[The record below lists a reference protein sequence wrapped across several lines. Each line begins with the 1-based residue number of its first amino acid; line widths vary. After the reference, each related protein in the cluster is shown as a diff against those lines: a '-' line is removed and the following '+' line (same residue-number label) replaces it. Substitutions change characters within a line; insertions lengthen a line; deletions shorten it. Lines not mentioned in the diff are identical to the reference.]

1 MTRCGPVCL
10 VVAVWALGC
19 GPWQRVG
26 APDHP
31 QPGVNVARVLD
42 ASDIYRAMGFYVSG
56 PPLPFVG
63 SVRYL
68 RAASPD
74 STLALCALSLTNHA
88 LSFRRDGNEFVA
100 EYHVEVSFRPDSGG
114 GAAAPRQV
122 ASDQVVRVR
131 GFQETLR
138 ADESIIF
145 QQFLT
150 LGPGVYHVTVLVRDR
165 NGPGVGRQERMD
177 TVPAYR
183 GPALA
188 TPIAFYEGTGRSDA
202 ADSPKLLA
210 NPRATLPYGADTL
223 RFYVEGY
230 GLAAR
235 ARLAFRVIDQGGADV
250 LEDTVPVAG
259 GAGLARAVIPLAP
272 DRLPM
277 GQAQLQLQ
285 QVGGGPRARAP
296 FLVSF
301 SGQWVIT
308 NFDQMISLLRY
319 FERQDLVDSLRK
331 APPAE
336 RPELWKRFWKSTDP
350 VPITPENE
358 ALDEY
363 FRRVQIA
370 NQRYAEAG
378 DPGWLTDRGEV
389 FISLGDPDEVYDLR
403 GDVSRGGTAV
413 IRWTYNT
420 LQLVLLFVDQTGFGR
435 FRLTPSSRA
444 DYMRVLARVRRMH

>member
-1 MTRCGPVCL
+1 MLGLWV
-10 VVAVWALGC
+10 LGC

-31 QPGVNVARVLD
+31 QPGMSVARVLD
-42 ASDIYRAMGFYVSG
+42 AADIYRAMGFYVSG

-68 RAASPD
+68 RAASPE

-88 LSFRRDGNEFVA
+88 LTFRRDANEFVA

-114 GAAAPRQV
+114 GSGGVATREM

-138 ADESIIF
+138 TDESVVF

-150 LGPGVYHVTVLVRDR
+150 LAAGVYHVTVLVRDR
-165 NGPGVGRQERMD
+165 NGPGLGRQERVD
-177 TVPAYR
+177 TVPAYAGR
-183 GPALA
+183 ALA
-188 TPIAFYEGTGRSDA
+188 SPIAIYEGGGRSDA
-202 ADSPKLLA
+202 AAPPQLLA
-210 NPRATLPYGADTL
+210 NPRATLPYGSDTL
-223 RFYVEGY
+223 RFYLEAY
-230 GLAAR
+230 GLGER
-235 ARLAFRVIDQGGADV
+235 PRLALQVIDQGGTDV
-250 LEDTVPVAG
+250 LADTVSLAAG
-259 GAGLARAVIPLAP
+259 RGLARTVITLAP
-272 DRLPM
+272 DRLPL
-277 GQAQLQLQ
+277 GQARLQLQ
-285 QVGGGPRARAP
+285 SLGGGPGVRAP

-301 SGQWVIT
+301 SSQWVIT
-308 NFDQMISLLRY
+308 NFDEMISLLRY
-319 FERQDLVDSLRK
+319 FERRDLVDSLRK
-331 APPAE
+331 ASPAA
-336 RPELWKRFWKSTDP
+336 RPEMWKRFWKATDP
-350 VPITPENE
+350 VAITPENE

-363 FRRVQIA
+363 FRRIQIA

-389 FISLGDPDEVYDLR
+389 FITLGEPEEVYDLR

-420 LQLVLLFVDQTGFGR
+420 LQLVLLFADQTGFGR

-444 DYMRVLARVRRMH
+444 DYQRALGRVRRMQ

>member
-1 MTRCGPVCL
+1 MRRGGPVGIVL
-10 VVAVWALGC
+10 GIWALGC

-31 QPGVNVARVLD
+31 QPGVNVAHVLD
-42 ASDIYRAMGFYVSG
+42 AADIYRAMGFYVSG

-88 LSFRRDGNEFVA
+88 LSFHRDANEFVA
-100 EYHVEVSFRPDSGG
+100 EYHVEVIFRPDSG
-114 GAAAPRQV
+114 ASRQV
-122 ASDQVVRVR
+122 TSDQVVRVR

-150 LGPGVYHVTVLVRDR
+150 LGAGVYHVSVLVRDR
-165 NGPGVGRQERMD
+165 NGPALGRQERVD
-177 TVPAYR
+177 TVPAYTR
-183 GPALA
+183 RSLA
-188 TPIAFYEGTGRSDA
+188 TPIAVYEGPGRGDA
-202 ADSPKLLA
+202 AERPKLLA
-210 NPRATLPYGADTL
+210 NPRATLPYGSDTL

-230 GLAAR
+230 GLAEP
-235 ARLAFRVIDQGGADV
+235 ARLALRVIDHGGSDV
-250 LEDTVPVAG
+250 LEDTVPFARG
-259 GAGLARAVIPLAP
+259 TGLVRAMIALTP

-285 QVGGGPRARAP
+285 PVGGGPEVRAP

-301 SGQWVIT
+301 SSQWVIT
-308 NFDQMISLLRY
+308 NFDEMISLLRY
-319 FERQDLVDSLRK
+319 FPRQDYVDSLRK
-331 APPAE
+331 AAPEA
-336 RPELWKRFWKSTDP
+336 RPELWKRFWKATDP

-358 ALDEY
+358 ALDDY
-363 FRRVQIA
+363 FKRIQIA

-389 FISLGDPDEVYDLR
+389 FITLGEPEEVYDLR

-420 LQLVLLFVDQTGFGR
+420 LQLVLLFADQTGFGR

-444 DYMRVLARVRRMH
+444 DYQRVLARVHRMQ

>member
-1 MTRCGPVCL
+1 MLLGI
-10 VVAVWALGC
+10 WALGC

-26 APDHP
+26 SPDHP

-42 ASDIYRAMGFYVSG
+42 AADIYRAMGFYVSG

-63 SVRYL
+63 SVHYL
-68 RAASPD
+68 RGASQD
-74 STLALCALSLTNHA
+74 STLALCALSLSNHA
-88 LSFRRDGNEFVA
+88 LRFRRDVNEFTA
-100 EYHVEVSFRPDSGG
+100 EYHVEVSFRPDSG
-114 GAAAPRQV
+114 ATRQV

-138 ADESIIF
+138 TDESIIF

-150 LGPGVYHVTVLVRDR
+150 LGPGVYHVTMLVRDG
-165 NGPGVGRQERMD
+165 NGPGLGRQERVD
-177 TVPAYR
+177 TVPAYAGR
-183 GPALA
+183 TLA
-188 TPIAFYEGTGRSDA
+188 TPIAIYEGTGRSDA
-202 ADSPKLLA
+202 AEPPKLLA
-210 NPRATLPYGADTL
+210 NPRATLPYGGDTL

-230 GLAAR
+230 GLGER
-235 ARLAFRVIDQGGADV
+235 ARLALQVIDQGGTDV
-250 LEDTVPVAG
+250 LEDTVPFARG
-259 GAGLARAVIPLAP
+259 SGLMHALIALAP

-277 GQAQLQLQ
+277 GQAQVRLQP
-285 QVGGGPRARAP
+285 VGGGPGARAP

-301 SGQWVIT
+301 SSQWVIT
-308 NFDQMISLLRY
+308 NFDEMISLLRY

-331 APPAE
+331 APPAA
-336 RPELWKRFWKSTDP
+336 RPEVWKRFWKATDP

-363 FRRVQIA
+363 FKRIQIA

-378 DPGWLTDRGEV
+378 DPGWLTERGEV
-389 FISLGDPDEVYDLR
+389 FISMGDPDEVYDLR

-420 LQLVLLFVDQTGFGR
+420 LQLVLLFVDQSGFGR

-444 DYMRVLARVRRMH
+444 DYMRALGRVRRMH

>member
-1 MTRCGPVCL
+1 MTRGGSVGIVL
-10 VVAVWALGC
+10 GIWALGC

-26 APDHP
+26 SPDHP

-42 ASDIYRAMGFYVSG
+42 AAEIYRAMGFYVSG

-68 RAASPD
+68 RAASPE
-74 STLALCALSLTNHA
+74 STLALCALSLNNHA
-88 LSFRRDGNEFVA
+88 LSFRRDANEFVA
-100 EYHVEVSFRPDSGG
+100 EYHVEVSFRPDSG
-114 GAAAPRQV
+114 ATRQV

-138 ADESIIF
+138 NDESIIF

-165 NGPGVGRQERMD
+165 NGPGLGRQERID
-177 TVPAYR
+177 TVPSYAGR
-183 GPALA
+183 RLG
-188 TPIAFYEGTGRSDA
+188 TPIAIYEGTGRSTA
-202 ADSPKLLA
+202 AEPPKLLA
-210 NPRATLPYGADTL
+210 NPRATLPYGGDTL

-230 GLAAR
+230 GLAER
-235 ARLAFRVIDQGGADV
+235 ARLALRVIDQGGADV
-250 LEDTVPVAG
+250 FDDTVSFG
-259 GAGLARAVIPLAP
+259 GGTGMERTVIGLAP

-277 GQAQLQLQ
+277 GRALLQLQ
-285 QVGGGPRARAP
+285 AVGGGPDARAP

-301 SGQWVIT
+301 SSQWVIT
-308 NFDQMISLLRY
+308 NFDEMISLLRY
-319 FERQDLVDSLRK
+319 FERQDYVDSLRK
-331 APPAE
+331 APPAA
-336 RPELWKRFWKSTDP
+336 RPELWKRFWKATDP

-363 FRRVQIA
+363 FKRIQIA
-370 NQRYAEAG
+370 NQRFAEAG

-389 FISLGDPDEVYDLR
+389 FISLGEPEEVYDLR

-420 LQLVLLFVDQTGFGR
+420 LQLVLLFADQSGFGR

-444 DYMRVLARVRRMH
+444 DYQRVLGRVHRMQ